1 MLVLPTSVTRCTA
14 LSTLRAIAL
23 VNPPYYTNDL
33 CGVNCAWRVGLLLG
47 MSPFRLL
54 YNAMIITELK
64 ISTMPKASRRVK
76 SSPKRKM
83 PISTAVRGSSAPMM
97 AVGVEPM
104 YLAAYTIITKARMAG
119 TTGDAARNKVQTMPD
134 DGGATVKIELPR
146 NWNQLME
153 ELGYEALKE
162 FYIKRRFACDHHS
175 AHSSTPSSPH
185 HSDYYSISD
194 IYCSIW
200 ALRSGRSTSITFQIP
215 SSSIW

>member
-1 MLVLPTSVTRCTA
+1 
-14 LSTLRAIAL
+14 
-23 VNPPYYTNDL
+23 
-33 CGVNCAWRVGLLLG
+33 
-47 MSPFRLL
+47 
-54 YNAMIITELK
+54 
-64 ISTMPKASRRVK
+64 
-76 SSPKRKM
+76 
-83 PISTAVRGSSAPMM
+83 
-97 AVGVEPM
+97 
-104 YLAAYTIITKARMAG
+104 MAG
-119 TTGDAARNKVQTMPD
+119 GLVVGDVSLPVAIQRNDNHRAENQYDAEGEPQGEELAKEEDADQHGGEGLECPHDGGGRGTDVFGGIHHHHQGEDGGHSTDAARNKVQTMPG

-146 NWNQLME
+146 NWDQLME

-175 AHSSTPSSPH
+175 ARSSTPSSPH